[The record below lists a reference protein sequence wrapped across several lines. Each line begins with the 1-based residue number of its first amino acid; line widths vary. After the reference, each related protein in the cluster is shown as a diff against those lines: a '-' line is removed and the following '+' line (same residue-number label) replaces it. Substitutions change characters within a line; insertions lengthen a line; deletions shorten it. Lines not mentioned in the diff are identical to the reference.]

1 MKLNVLISCMNETD
15 TSIVARSNIQSDA
28 VVVNQCDTDSVIE
41 YDFTNKNGKVCHVKF
56 INTSERGLS
65 RSRNMAIAN
74 AWGDICLL
82 CDDDEQFED
91 NYCEIIENAY
101 VNYPDTALAT
111 FNFNYQGKLRTSTN
125 ETKRMSI
132 IDILK
137 TSSIQI
143 SFRRDVLIR
152 NSIKFDEKM
161 GSGTGNGSGEE
172 IKFQNDFRK
181 KGLLC
186 LSHPYSIVTLQEN
199 NNSSWFK
206 GYTFAYFENFGWST
220 RRTLGNFWG
229 FSYLVYFAFSHRRLY
244 QKELSVIAV
253 VKAMFKGYRSK
264 R

>member
-111 FNFNYQGKLRTSTN
+111 FNFNYQGKLRTS
-125 ETKRMSI
+125 
-132 IDILK
+132 
-137 TSSIQI
+137 SIQI

-229 FSYLVYFAFSHRRLY
+229 FSYLVYFAFYHRRLY